1 MRFRATLSE
10 MAASEIANMVDGKR
24 LGEIRAHDPH
34 PVIRAF
40 VVGHEGESRGNLLGV
55 GNVVK
60 RWFRTMIRK
69 LHERIQTG
77 LQLFHG
83 HVAGTNDHS
92 GRVPIGEVVGK
103 TLKSISGR
111 ESVVVACYIR
121 PEFKHLPLDV
131 ASIEMNVEMKRADD
145 GTLDIVD
152 IDDVTG
158 IALGNSNVDTPGFAG
173 ATLIGALQAFAHET
187 TRIGIELPAL
197 RLGIAI
203 NQNDRS
209 ERLRLGRRG

>member
-10 MAASEIANMVDGKR
+10 MAASEIMSMVGGER
-24 LGEIRAHDPH
+24 LAEIKARDPH
-34 PVIRAF
+34 PVIKAF
-40 VVGHEGESRGNLLGV
+40 VVGHEGESRGNLIGI

-60 RWFRTMIRK
+60 RWFKTMVHK

-83 HVAGTNDHS
+83 HVAGTNDHG

-103 TLKSISGR
+103 TLQNIDGR

-131 ASIEMNVEMKRADD
+131 ASVETNVEMRRVDD
-145 GTLDIVD
+145 GTLDIVG

-173 ATLIGALQAFAHET
+173 ATLIGALQAFERE
-187 TRIGIELPAL
+187 TRIGIATPAL
-197 RLGIAI
+197 RLGVQI
-203 NQNDRS
+203 NSKDRS
-209 ERLRLGRRG
+209 ERLRLG